1 MVLGGDDELMDKAC
15 ATILGERENTDAFKF
30 GEWKPR
36 EAQVCGRQ
44 VSVLKT
50 PCGWLE
56 HLKSYFFFSKRV
68 KSLKNELQYFES
80 LLFPGPHAFLLVH
93 KDVKNSGREN
103 YLLHAL
109 SDVFREEVLDYCMVL
124 FINEAKH
131 NNPKKNYCLKM
142 CGGRYHILQ
151 NTDESVHQL
160 FKKTEAMAQWKNSD
174 FFTDHLECF
183 RRAENY
189 FETEYEAKMNAMKDR
204 ENQLCNELDALESRE
219 KQTKEDFQKLNK
231 KLIIYKDREKYLK
244 DGKDKLQTDKEK
256 LQREVE
262 QLKDQV
268 KQLQS
273 NLTEAKVTK
282 QYNVIQRE
290 EEVQVKENE
299 LHEKQRKLDRRVKEL
314 DDRQRILDEREKQL
328 EIRERKVRQ
337 RDPGSSEHH
346 QSTAE
351 DPSVAED
358 KNRPLDE
365 CEGELKSREHS
376 QAGESHG
383 IHKPIR
389 RNSKELEPPN
399 MSESRPLHTL

>member
-1 MVLGGDDELMDKAC
+1 MARRRRGRRDETEMSRLLNNDDDTLTDEARSSTASNEKLRFMVLGGDDELMDKAC

-36 EAQVCGRQ
+36 EA
-44 VSVLKT
+44 
-50 PCGWLE
+50 
-56 HLKSYFFFSKRV
+56 
-68 KSLKNELQYFES
+68 
-80 LLFPGPHAFLLVH
+80 
-93 KDVKNSGREN
+93 
-103 YLLHAL
+103 
-109 SDVFREEVLDYCMVL
+109 
-124 FINEAKH
+124 
-131 NNPKKNYCLKM
+131 
-142 CGGRYHILQ
+142 
-151 NTDESVHQL
+151 
-160 FKKTEAMAQWKNSD
+160 
-174 FFTDHLECF
+174 
-183 RRAENY
+183 
-189 FETEYEAKMNAMKDR
+189 
-204 ENQLCNELDALESRE
+204 
-219 KQTKEDFQKLNK
+219 
-231 KLIIYKDREKYLK
+231 
-244 DGKDKLQTDKEK
+244 
-256 LQREVE
+256 
-262 QLKDQV
+262 
-268 KQLQS
+268 
-273 NLTEAKVTK
+273 
-282 QYNVIQRE
+282 QRE

-389 RNSKELEPPN
+389 RNSKELEPPDSLLLNYDDDTLTDEAGSSTASNEKLRFMVLGGAELKSTDSSQASGSLEIQKPVRRNSMEFPPN
-399 MSESRPLHTL
+399 MSEDKLKPQEDTGSLEFEGLKLVRQNNKKSDPLDMSEDKLKPQEDTGYLEFERLQLVEQKSKELDSEESDPPNEMVYSLTKSVKPYSHTLSPL